1 MEETLKAGRNKLRLV
16 SEGIIKIFFGAWN
29 GIQVFVYPTLILYM
43 LDSVSLVYWFSNL
56 LTIKQYHLPLS
67 LFLLILFYMGFLIV
81 KFYSF
86 SLERRDPDLRRKDL
100 VRFLLELH
108 KGLLLILFVAI
119 MIFVLSSFLSY
130 FYQIQVPQKR
140 IYAHLFQY
148 ISLTLMMFYY
158 IQSVWTKPFK
168 NRRISYSRCID
179 YMIIFAR
186 KNIATVLK
194 FTGFIALVIFSS
206 VKLYHLMFTYA
217 VNPAVSFVSSALGID
232 LRLKLIDAGSSIDI
246 FYNVMMIV
254 ISFFISNLLFYPI
267 VALGQ
272 YLINRFH
279 PIKLKVAN
287 AETKTQ
293 DS

>member
-1 MEETLKAGRNKLRLV
+1 M
-16 SEGIIKIFFGAWN
+16 
-29 GIQVFVYPTLILYM
+29 
-43 LDSVSLVYWFSNL
+43 
-56 LTIKQYHLPLS
+56 PLS
-67 LFLLILFYMGFLIV
+67 LFLLILFYMGFLIA

-86 SLERRDPDLRRKDL
+86 SLERRDPVLRRNDL

-119 MIFVLSSFLSY
+119 MVFVLSSFLSY

-158 IQSVWTKPFK
+158 IQSVWTRPFK
-168 NRRISYSRCID
+168 NRNISFSRCVD
-179 YMIIFAR
+179 YMILYAR
-186 KNIATVLK
+186 KNVGTVLK
-194 FTGFIALVIFSS
+194 FTGFIALVILST
-206 VKLYHLMFTYA
+206 VKLYHLLFTYA
-217 VNPAVSFVSSALGID
+217 VNPLIDVVSSSWGID
-232 LRLKLIDAGSSIDI
+232 LRLKLVDASSSFDDL
-246 FYNVMMIV
+246 YNMLMIV

-279 PIKLKVAN
+279 PIKLKVPN
-287 AETKTQ
+287 AQTQTQ